1 LIASSKHNV
10 ACMTSSEEEK
20 ICEEDESWN
29 VKKFELKL
37 WLFKKSEFQVLD
49 FFENRDETFKW

>member
-1 LIASSKHNV
+1 
-10 ACMTSSEEEK
+10 MTSSEEEK